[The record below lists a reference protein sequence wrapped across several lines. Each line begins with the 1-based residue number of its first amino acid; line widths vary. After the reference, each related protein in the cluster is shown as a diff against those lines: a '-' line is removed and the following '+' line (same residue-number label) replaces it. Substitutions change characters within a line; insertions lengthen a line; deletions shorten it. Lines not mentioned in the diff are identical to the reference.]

1 MRAVGLLSNTIL
13 RYIVIQL
20 AAVYVYMDSFRSLCS
35 ALEKAEGRKRLVV
48 VCHFANGKL
57 IIVERVYILKSRN
70 DTNVNEFLIPL
81 LSAQVLQ
88 CYRSYFFCETAARRQ

>member
-35 ALEKAEGRKRLVV
+35 ALEKAEGRKRL
-48 VCHFANGKL
+48 G
-57 IIVERVYILKSRN
+57 
-70 DTNVNEFLIPL
+70 
-81 LSAQVLQ
+81 
-88 CYRSYFFCETAARRQ
+88 